1 MLDDHFRK
9 EHFTCDE
16 AECKEKR
23 VVFKSLF
30 DLQAH
35 KRQVHSGQSL
45 PGGGSSG
52 DIHGMAPSSNTRTTA
67 NASAARGME
76 EFPSLGGPS
85 HAQSAARSLLSL
97 SPSLSLSP
105 ISLSSPPH
113 VPLPFVSFFPQSYC
127 LPSPTLSHP
136 TLSHSYHSIR
146 RRATGPPTSATEP
159 FPSLGEGGGGG
170 ALSKGG
176 PAPGLGLGPAAKGQ
190 GPGGASTGTIRSST
204 SLSMLSALTN
214 GLNSTNGGPGR
225 ERHG

>member
-97 SPSLSLSP
+97 SPSSPPMSLFPS
-105 ISLSSPPH
+105 SLSSHNPIVYPHQPPPTPLCRIPTTVSVD
-113 VPLPFVSFFPQSYC
+113 VPLVLLPQLLNPFLAWEKEVGVVLCPKV
-127 LPSPTLSHP
+127 
-136 TLSHSYHSIR
+136 
-146 RRATGPPTSATEP
+146 GPH
-159 FPSLGEGGGGG
+159 
-170 ALSKGG
+170 
-176 PAPGLGLGPAAKGQ
+176 
-190 GPGGASTGTIRSST
+190 RD
-204 SLSMLSALTN
+204 
-214 GLNSTNGGPGR
+214 
-225 ERHG
+225 